1 MRLTASIAAAAFS
14 AFAATACFADITGK
28 VSIKGNV
35 PQMKPIAAMK
45 AVPACAAMHK
55 EIPLEQTVVTDGKG
69 GLTNVAVYLRDPGG
83 QPIAGPQITTPAV
96 LDQKGCMYDPH
107 VLAVEVNQ
115 PIEAKNS
122 DALLHNV
129 HTMPF
134 SNNAENFAMV
144 MVGVHKMGPFNQAEN
159 FMVKC
164 DVHPWMQAFIV
175 VVDNPFFAVSGKDG
189 TYTIKTKGLKDGTYD
204 LVFWQ
209 EKYGEKTQKVTVKDG
224 KATGD
229 YTFDADAKSQAAVPT
244 TTVKLA
250 SLVAPDSA
258 ACCEVD
264 KAPAKTAVAA
274 SK

>member
-14 AFAATACFADITGK
+14 GLAATACFADITGK
-28 VSIKGNV
+28 VSIKGTV
-35 PQMKPIAAMK
+35 PEMKPIAAMK
-45 AVPACAAMHK
+45 AVPACEAMHK
-55 EIPLEQTVVTDGKG
+55 TLPLEQTVVTDGKG
-69 GLTNVAVYLRDPGG
+69 GLENVVVSLRDPSG
-83 QPIAGPQITTPAV
+83 QPIAGPQINTQAV
-96 LDQKGCMYDPH
+96 LDQKGCMYNPH

-115 PIEAKNS
+115 PIIAKNS
-122 DALLHNV
+122 DSLLHNV

-144 MVGVHKMGPFNQAEN
+144 MVGTKKMGPYNQAEN

-164 DVHPWMQAFIV
+164 DVHPWMQAYIV
-175 VVDNPFFAVSGKDG
+175 VVDNPFFAVSDKDG
-189 TYTIKTKGLKDGTYD
+189 SYTIKTKGLKDGNYD

-229 YTFDADAKSQAAVPT
+229 YTFDADAKTQAALPS
-244 TTVKLA
+244 TTVKLV
-250 SLVAPDSA
+250 SLDKPAE
-258 ACCEVD
+258 ACCDVD
-264 KAPAKTAVAA
+264 SAPAKTAVAA